1 MRVVDSFIFF
11 NELDILEIRLNVLN
25 DVVDKF
31 ILVESTVSH
40 SGKTKP
46 LYYQENKTRF
56 EKFNHKIIHCVIE
69 DTPNSFEEA
78 QKRFLSPK
86 DELEKNILMHC
97 LTTSNVPKGETQWL
111 REFYQHES
119 VRRGML
125 LANLDDD
132 DLCFVSDVD
141 EIWNP
146 EINYKVD
153 DFNVCKLRQEVR
165 MAFLDLWSSEDWL
178 GTYYTKYKNIKN
190 SSANHFDTV
199 SKTKH
204 VIVEN
209 GGWHFTY
216 QGGLEKI
223 KTKLEN
229 FGHQEYNNDHIKNL
243 ISTRLNNGE
252 DVLGR
257 PFSCTVNFDNLPK
270 YIKENK
276 DKYKRMF
283 K

>member
-1 MRVVDSFIFF
+1 MKTVDAFIFF
-11 NELDILEIRLNVLN
+11 NELELLDIRLNVLN
-25 DVVDKF
+25 DKVDYF

-40 SGKTKP
+40 AGHEKI
-46 LYYQENKTRF
+46 LYYNENKHLF
-56 EKFNHKIIHCVIE
+56 EKFNHKIIHCIID

-78 QKRFLSPK
+78 QKRLLSPK
-86 DELEKNILMHC
+86 DELEKNILTHC
-97 LTTSNVPKGETQWL
+97 LTTSNVPYGETQWL

-125 LANLDDD
+125 KANLDDE
-132 DLCFVSDVD
+132 DLCFVSDLD

-146 EINYKVD
+146 ELEYKVD
-153 DFNVCKLRQEVR
+153 DFNVFKLRQHVY
-165 MAFLDLWSSEDWL
+165 MAFLNLRSSEDWL

-190 SSANHFDTV
+190 ASANHFDTV

-209 GGWHFTY
+209 GGCHFTY
-216 QGGLEKI
+216 QGGLDRI

-229 FGHQEYNNDHIKNL
+229 YGHQEYNNYQVKNL
-243 ISTRLNNGE
+243 IQQRLDLGL

-257 PFSCTVNFDNLPK
+257 NFRCEIDENNIPQYLK
-270 YIKENK
+270 NNKE
-276 DKYKRMF
+276 KYKHLF

>member
-1 MRVVDSFIFF
+1 MKVTDSFIFF
-11 NELDILEIRLNVLN
+11 NELDILEIRLNTL
-25 DVVDKF
+25 DPVVDKF

-40 SGKTKP
+40 SGKEKP
-46 LYYQENKTRF
+46 LFYQENKKRF
-56 EKFNHKIIHCVIE
+56 EKFSHKIVHCIVE

-78 QKRFLSPK
+78 QQRFLLPK

-97 LTTSNVPKGETQWL
+97 LTTSNVPSGECQWL

-125 LANLDDD
+125 MAELQDDD
-132 DLCFVSDVD
+132 ICFVSDVD

-146 EINYKVD
+146 SLKYITD
-153 DFNVCKLRQEVR
+153 DFGVYKLRQQVH
-165 MAFLDLWSSEDWL
+165 MAFLNLRSSEDWL
-178 GTYYTKYKNIKN
+178 GTYYTKYRNIKN
-190 SSANHFDTV
+190 ASANHFDTIAR
-199 SKTKH
+199 TKH
-204 VIVEN
+204 NIVEN

-229 FGHQEYNNDHIKNL
+229 FGHQEYNNDQVKNL
-243 ISTRLNNGE
+243 IQDRLDKGM

-257 PFSCTVNFDNLPK
+257 PFSCSIENDILPE
-270 YIKENK
+270 YVKENK
-276 DKYKRMF
+276 EKYKHLF

>member
-1 MRVVDSFIFF
+1 MKVTDSFIFF
-11 NELDILEIRLNVLN
+11 NELDILEIRLNTL
-25 DVVDKF
+25 DPVVDKF

-40 SGKTKP
+40 SGKEKP
-46 LYYQENKTRF
+46 LFYQENKKRF
-56 EKFNHKIIHCVIE
+56 EKFSHKIVHCIVE

-78 QKRFLSPK
+78 QQRFLLPK

-97 LTTSNVPKGETQWL
+97 LTTSNVPPGECQWL

-125 LANLDDD
+125 MAELQDDD
-132 DLCFVSDVD
+132 ICFVSDVD

-146 EINYKVD
+146 SLKYITD
-153 DFNVCKLRQEVR
+153 DFGVYKLRQQVH
-165 MAFLDLWSSEDWL
+165 MAFLNLRSSEDWL
-178 GTYYTKYKNIKN
+178 GTYYTKYRNIKN
-190 SSANHFDTV
+190 ASANHFDTIAR
-199 SKTKH
+199 TKH
-204 VIVEN
+204 NIVEN

-229 FGHQEYNNDHIKNL
+229 FGHQEYNNDQVKNL
-243 ISTRLNNGE
+243 IQDRLDKCM

-257 PFSCTVNFDNLPK
+257 PFSCSIENDILPE
-270 YIKENK
+270 YVKENK
-276 DKYKRMF
+276 EKYKHLF